1 MTLTLSGLD
10 YRLYAAFHAAG
21 RGIIVSCGPVLLRFG
36 PGTQRRCLHN
46 HGDLTRIVHSAHA
59 EARIDGDEYWYKG
72 KAVTE
77 HRWQAKQSQV
87 VSNRCRCI
95 VKHRR
100 V

>member
-1 MTLTLSGLD
+1 M
-10 YRLYAAFHAAG
+10 
-21 RGIIVSCGPVLLRFG
+21 
-36 PGTQRRCLHN
+36 
-46 HGDLTRIVHSAHA
+46 HA

-77 HRWQAKQSQV
+77 HRWQAKQSQA
-87 VSNRCRCI
+87 VSIRCRCI